1 MGAIRQ
7 ICLASALFALGAA
20 QAGAQEMKAEVIHW
34 WTSGG
39 ESAAVKVFAD
49 KFTEAGGTWVDTA
62 IAGGENARTA
72 GINRIVGGDPPTAMQ
87 FNTGKQF
94 DELVANGLL
103 RDLDDLAA
111 QEHWQKVLPA
121 AILKAITRE
130 GKVYAVPVNI
140 HGQNWLWYNTK
151 IFKDAGLEPPKTFA
165 DLVALGPK
173 LKDAGVIPLAQGGQ
187 PWQERLLFNAI
198 LLEDA
203 GSDIYRQVLTGED
216 PDAVRSDGFRKAAET
231 FGELRGLVDEGSAG
245 RNWNDATNLVITGK
259 AAVQMMGDWAK
270 GEFIAAGQTPD
281 QEYGCTVLGGGYVMG
296 GDVFV
301 FPKIDDPAQKAAQ
314 DNLAEVMFAPAT
326 QIAFNMK
333 KGSVPVRLD
342 VDVSSMD
349 ACAQK
354 GMAALQNPAQ
364 QIPSDNFLSTPDL
377 VGAVQDA
384 ITQYW
389 HNPQMKVDTFIDNY
403 ASAVETAG

>member
-1 MGAIRQ
+1 MGMIRQ
-7 ICLASALFALGAA
+7 ICLATAVIALGAA
-20 QAGAQEMKAEVIHW
+20 QASAQEMKAEVIHW

-62 IAGGENARTA
+62 IAGGEQARTA
-72 GINRIVGGDPPTAMQ
+72 GINRIVGGNPPTAMQ

-94 DELVANGLL
+94 DELAANGLL

-111 QEHWQKVLPA
+111 TGKWQKVLPP
-121 AILKAITRE
+121 AILKAITRD
-130 GKVYAVPVNI
+130 GKIYAVPVNI

-151 IFKDAGLEPPKTFA
+151 VFKDAGVAPPKTFA
-165 DLVALGPK
+165 DLIAAAPK
-173 LKDAGVIPLAQGGQ
+173 LKAAGAIPLAQGGQ
-187 PWQERLLFNAI
+187 PWQERLLFNAV
-198 LLEDA
+198 LLEEA
-203 GSDIYRQVLTGED
+203 GPDVYRKVLTGED
-216 PDAVRSDGFRKAAET
+216 PDAVKSEGFRKAAET
-231 FGELRGLVDEGSAG
+231 FGQLRTLVDEGSPG
-245 RNWNDATNLVITGK
+245 RNWNDATSLVITGK

-281 QEYGCTVLGGGYVMG
+281 QQYGCTVLPGGYVMG
-296 GDVFV
+296 GDIFV

-314 DNLAEVMFAPAT
+314 DKLAEVMFAPAT

-342 VDVSSMD
+342 VDVSGMD

-354 GMAALQNPAQ
+354 GMAELKEPAL

-384 ITQYW
+384 VTQFW
-389 HNPQMKVDTFIDNY
+389 HNPSMKVDTFIDNY